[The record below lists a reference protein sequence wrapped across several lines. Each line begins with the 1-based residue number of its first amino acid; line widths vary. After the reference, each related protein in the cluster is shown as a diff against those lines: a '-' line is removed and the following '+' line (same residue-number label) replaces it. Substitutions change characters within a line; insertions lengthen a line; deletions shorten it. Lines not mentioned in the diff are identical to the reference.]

1 MIPNG
6 RLAVTLRLSREGCVF
21 TFATGAALGILGPMV
36 ATIRL
41 SVPGALRYRPIAV
54 RAVAEAARL
63 VSGSAPRDAK
73 NPTVDPLALD
83 IRHPFD
89 TAVVSAFME
98 IFNNIAI
105 HAYQRK
111 GTGTIEIEI
120 TPSMDAIVIEV
131 KDDGRPFDID
141 NVAPLATELDEES
154 LPEGGMGIHI
164 AKTMLDEMTYEPGPP
179 NLWRLCKRL
188 PVTQVAVGRS

>member
-1 MIPNG
+1 
-6 RLAVTLRLSREGCVF
+6 
-21 TFATGAALGILGPMV
+21 MV

-41 SVPGALRYRPIAV
+41 SVPGTLRYRPIAV

-63 VSGSAPRDAK
+63 VSGSTQRDPK
-73 NPTVDPLALD
+73 NPSIDPMAHD

-98 IFNNIAI
+98 IFNNVVI
-105 HAYQRK
+105 HAYQRN
-111 GTGTIEIEI
+111 GGGMIEIEIEI
-120 TPSMDAIVIEV
+120 TPSKDAIVIEV
-131 KDDGRPFDID
+131 KDDGRPFDIH
-141 NVAPLATELDEES
+141 NVVSLPDELDEES

-179 NLWRLCKRL
+179 NMWRLCKRL
-188 PVTQVAVGRS
+188 PATQVAVGRS